1 MIEAKSFPAELK
13 ANPLTPLRDPMP
25 RKLREKKLTV
35 PSGVICLIVPPEVP
49 MKRLSVESKARAVGI
64 DGSVSPD
71 VVMVLVEPSALKLT
85 KPL

>member
-1 MIEAKSFPAELK
+1 MEGSGTNCGWKAKA
-13 ANPLTPLRDPMP
+13 LTPLKDPVP
-25 RKLREKKLTV
+25 RKLWEKRLTV

-64 DGSVSPD
+64 YGSVSPD